1 LPSSFRWPPCSPAS
15 EGQKA
20 RVGRSPITTRYL
32 QEGRGPQG
40 STIIRIALFFQP
52 FGSAGKLD
60 LAPWLSAPR
69 AVRAAQGWAG
79 RPTDPSVWRDGRS
92 GAPAEALPWTY
103 VAPTCGVV
111 VMYCPQASPTFC
123 GPWSTSGK
131 TAMSLCGDTHCYYKL
146 SRGRHRGRLGC
157 PSSPRFP
164 AYPASLPRGLYAALC
179 LPFVTTL
186 ATESVT

>member
-1 LPSSFRWPPCSPAS
+1 MPSSFRWPPSSPAS
-15 EGQKA
+15 GAGQNG
-20 RVGRSPITTRYL
+20 RVGRSPITPHYL

-40 STIIRIALFFQP
+40 STMIRIALFFQP

-60 LAPWLSAPR
+60 LAPWLSALGSPR

-111 VMYCPQASPTFC
+111 VMYCTQVSPNILR
-123 GPWSTSGK
+123 
-131 TAMSLCGDTHCYYKL
+131 AMEHQWQNGDEL
-146 SRGRHRGRLGC
+146 VWRR
-157 PSSPRFP
+157 
-164 AYPASLPRGLYAALC
+164 AL
-179 LPFVTTL
+179 LL
-186 ATESVT
+186 